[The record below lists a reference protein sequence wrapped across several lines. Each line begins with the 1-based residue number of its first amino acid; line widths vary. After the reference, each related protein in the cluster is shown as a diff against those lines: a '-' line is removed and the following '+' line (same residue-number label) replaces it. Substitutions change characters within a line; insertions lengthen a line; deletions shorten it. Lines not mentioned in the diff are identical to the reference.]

1 MRQFDVFLYI
11 ERLPMETVLAAL
23 AQLYGSSDTTVR
35 PGLDAQVEVHCHC
48 SDLTE
53 H

>member
-23 AQLYGSSDTTVR
+23 AQLHADCMAAVTQ
-35 PGLDAQVEVHCHC
+35 L
-48 SDLTE
+48 
-53 H
+53 